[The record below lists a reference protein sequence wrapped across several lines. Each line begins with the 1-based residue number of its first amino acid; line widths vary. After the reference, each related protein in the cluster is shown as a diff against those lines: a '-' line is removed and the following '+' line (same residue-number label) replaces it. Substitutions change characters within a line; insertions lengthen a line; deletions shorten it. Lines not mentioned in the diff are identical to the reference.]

1 MSGPEKAPQTPKAR
15 AAWWGSRARAALSHD
30 ERVPAVPEGFDL
42 IPRAVLRGALRAVLA
57 IEPGELVDQIVTSDQ
72 APTAFLRGAWAVVHL
87 LRSSAGQ
94 ILTGETDGIADRAR
108 DVRVAVAAARAA
120 SAELD
125 GDAPGWTRPP
135 VSLVRGGDGAKVPTL
150 SAGSGPLFIV
160 LDGAGTVLAHGE
172 SWIAAHD
179 AAHDYADRPGVDLPV
194 TILGTASLTRWTISV
209 DGCHRPRQAGGGPV
223 AGYVCPHGPV
233 PRRRPGTRAR
243 RSRTRVSGLVSVPF
257 LAMAQRE
264 APTDAAG
271 MISRELHGFVATCR
285 AALDEIENKTGDLA
299 FLALAARNPETATL
313 RVRVDRILTRLSHV
327 MVDLESIAHDE

>member
-1 MSGPEKAPQTPKAR
+1 MSGPDTPEAR
-15 AAWWGSRARAALSHD
+15 AAWWGRRARAALSYD
-30 ERVPAVPEGFDL
+30 ERVQAVPEGFDL
-42 IPRAVLRGALRAVLA
+42 IPRAVLRTALRTMLA

-72 APTAFLRGAWAVVHL
+72 APTAFIRGAWAVVHL
-87 LRSSAGQ
+87 LRSRAGQ
-94 ILTGETDGIADRAR
+94 ILTGETDATAERAR
-108 DVRVAVAAARAA
+108 DAGVAAAAARAA

-125 GDAPGWTRPP
+125 GSAPGWTRPP

-150 SAGSGPLFIV
+150 STGSGPVFIV

-172 SWIAAHD
+172 SWSAVHD

-209 DGCHRPRQAGGGPV
+209 DGCHRPRQAGGGPIS
-223 AGYVCPHGPV
+223 GYVCPHGPV

-243 RSRTRVSGLVSVPF
+243 RPRTRVSGLVSVPF
-257 LAMAQRE
+257 LAMAERE
-264 APTDAAG
+264 APTNPAA

-285 AALDEIENKTGDLA
+285 SALDEIENKTGDLA
-299 FLALAARNPETATL
+299 FLALAAPSTDTAML
-313 RVRVDRILTRLSHV
+313 RVRLDRIMTRLSHV